1 MADFKDV
8 INTLDKA
15 ADGFGNIANAEQKK
29 IYEEV
34 VTLAKDL
41 ETDAQ
46 GKVKQT
52 ITNLKRL
59 NQIKAKL
66 AALSKDKEWVAG
78 IGKFV
83 KYFDILQKQ
92 QNAYFSTAF
101 PQLTLGESA
110 KKRNEMMK
118 QIAVN
123 NTIEALMGD
132 GLKANVTDKL
142 NDILLRGVTSGAKWA
157 DLQQELRDHLMGKE
171 GGKGAFAR
179 YATTYATTALSQ
191 YTGQHNQLMTKDLGL
206 EWFMY
211 VGSNIETTREFC
223 EVLTK
228 KKWIHKSEIP
238 TILQGK
244 IEMPD
249 GEIVE
254 VAIYEKTGLPK
265 GMIADT
271 TPENFQCNCGGWN
284 CRHQLLPVADAMVP
298 AAIRAKFEKP
308 KEPAK
313 PQPVDLAPY
322 QEQVSAIEQYVATHP
337 GSKKLKGYLESVHN
351 AAAEGNQSDLE
362 AILKAAKKDMNKFI
376 AAEKVKEKKTAEK
389 KALAEAAAKAAND
402 VAWNDAVNAMTDAH
416 GQIANYKWDD
426 NGELLKAVKNHD
438 IETLKQKTQEMIEYK
453 QKMESLTM
461 IPHLDKW
468 AQSFTYDQLKSVE
481 DYVTGHIKHWKNSGK
496 DVIQKLSEEPKY
508 LKHDDAHPTADVL
521 EDALA
526 YVLTKAQ
533 DEKDWDNI
541 TSGMAEVQEYVST
554 HNSEKMKNYLI
565 DLADA
570 VSKKDKAKAQQVLK
584 DAIKYKKNQEAAKKS
599 AAKKKGS
606 KAINEVFD
614 DSKDIKLAEIS
625 KAAFEKL
632 EKEFKGQIAKG
643 NNGEKGLNYIRHLS
657 PKERIKFV
665 EKINDYEFSR
675 FLAQWNKLS
684 DAEKDQLYKY
694 TYTFSYLNEPLRGM
708 TYVAYTA
715 EQKKKKAAFERDLKT
730 MTDALKKCKTDR
742 DMTIRRGSGD
752 FAIRGLMKN
761 LSDVEPGDEFVD
773 GGFLSSAM
781 HPSFGFGGR
790 INLIIFVPKGSM
802 GIYAEPFS
810 YFGKSH
816 GGEHGNFDGK
826 TDVVKKYGVG
836 TEYEWIGQRG
846 SKFRVVKKEK
856 SDTFSTGASTTIYLE
871 LIGQLYDQP

>member
-8 INTLDKA
+8 IDTLDKA
-15 ADGFGNIANAEQKK
+15 ADGFDNIANAEQKK

-92 QNAYFSTAF
+92 QNAYFSQNF
-101 PQLTLGESA
+101 HVTLGESA

-223 EVLTK
+223 EVRTK

-249 GEIVE
+249 GEVVE
-254 VAIYEKTGLPK
+254 VEIYDKTGLPK

-322 QEQVSAIEQYVATHP
+322 QEQVSAIEQYIATHP
-337 GSKKLKGYLESVHN
+337 KSNKLKGYLAGVLD

-362 AILKAAKKDMNKFI
+362 SILKAAKKDMNKFL
-376 AAEKVKEKKTAEK
+376 AAEKVNEKKKAEK
-389 KALAEAAAKAAND
+389 KALAEAAANAAND
-402 VAWNDAVNAMTDAH
+402 VAWNDAVNDMVDAH
-416 GQIANYKWDD
+416 GKIADYKWDGKD
-426 NGELLKAVKNHD
+426 ELLKAFKNHD
-438 IETLKQKTQEMIEYK
+438 IEALKQKTQEMIEYK
-453 QKMESLTM
+453 QKMQSLTM
-461 IPHLDKW
+461 IPNLDKW
-468 AQSFTYDQLKSVE
+468 AQSFTYEQLKDVE
-481 DYVTGHIKHWKNSGK
+481 DYVSGHIKHWKNAGK
-496 DVIQKLSEEPKY
+496 DIIKKLSEEPNY
-508 LKHDDAHPTADVL
+508 IKHDDAHPTANVL

-526 YVLTKAQ
+526 HALSKAQ
-533 DEKDWDNI
+533 DEKDWTDI
-541 TSGMAEVQEYVST
+541 TAGMAEVQDYVST
-554 HNSEKMKNYLI
+554 HKSEKMKNYLI

-570 VSKKDKAKAQQVLK
+570 VSKKDKTKAKQVLK

-599 AAKKKGS
+599 AAKKKMGMAS
-606 KAINEVFD
+606 AD
-614 DSKDIKLAEIS
+614 DSKDIELNTIS
-625 KAAFEKL
+625 KEIVEKL
-632 EKEFKGQIAKG
+632 EKAFKGQIAKG
-643 NNGEKGLNYIRHLS
+643 KYEKGLDYIRGLS

-665 EKINDYEFSR
+665 EKINDYEFTR
-675 FLAQWNKLS
+675 LLDQWNKLS
-684 DAEKDQLYKY
+684 DDEKDQLYKY
-694 TYTFSYLNEPLRGM
+694 TYSYSYLNEPLRGM
-708 TYVAYTA
+708 TYIAKTP
-715 EQKKKKAAFERDLKT
+715 EQKKKKAAYEKDLKT
-730 MTDALKKCKTDR
+730 MTEALKKCRTDK
-742 DMTIRRGSGD
+742 DMTIRRGSGNYH
-752 FAIRGLMKN
+752 IRGLMKY

-781 HPSFGFGGR
+781 HPSFGFGGS
-790 INLIIFVPKGSM
+790 INMIIFVPKGSM

-810 YFGKSH
+810 YFGKSP
-816 GGEHGNFDGK
+816 GGTHGNFDGK
-826 TDVVKKYGVG
+826 TDVVKNYGAG
-836 TEYEWIGQRG
+836 HEYEWIGQRG
-846 SKFRVVKKEK
+846 SKFRVVKKEEK
-856 SDTFSTGASTTIYLE
+856 DTFSTGASTTIYLE

>member
-41 ETDAQ
+41 ETDAK

-66 AALSKDKEWVAG
+66 ASLSKDKEWVAG

-171 GGKGAFAR
+171 GGQGAFAR

-191 YTGQHNQLMTKDLGL
+191 YTGQHNQLLTKDLGL

-249 GEIVE
+249 GEVVE

-298 AAIRAKFEKP
+298 AAIRAKFDKQTQEEIAKQKAEEERKKAEEAKKQQIAELQKQLEPFAKWKDLPVSGIQSAVAAGDIPALEKYIGNLHDIESALT
-308 KEPAK
+308 KLTMLVEPEKAMQEFTLSELQAVNDAVVNK
-313 PQPVDLAPY
+313 MQQFASKGITGEQLA
-322 QEQVSAIEQYVATHP
+322 
-337 GSKKLKGYLESVHN
+337 KKLQFEAQWVQDNKKYPTWQIAQQAYNKQL
-351 AAAEGNQSDLE
+351 AEVQKDIALNQLQPEVSKLVT
-362 AILKAAKKDMNKFI
+362 F
-376 AAEKVKEKKTAEK
+376 KTK
-389 KALAEAAAKAAND
+389 SKPYKALAAEL
-402 VAWNDAVNAMTDAH
+402 TDAYQNGDVEKVQQLV
-416 GQIANYKWDD
+416 GQMQSEISRIERRRNPNANGNVIFSDD
-426 NGELLKAVKNHD
+426 SYSQSRKDAALWHKNAYD
-438 IETLKQKTQEMIEYK
+438 NKQKT
-453 QKMESLTM
+453 
-461 IPHLDKW
+461 
-468 AQSFTYDQLKSVE
+468 
-481 DYVTGHIKHWKNSGK
+481 
-496 DVIQKLSEEPKY
+496 
-508 LKHDDAHPTADVL
+508 
-521 EDALA
+521 
-526 YVLTKAQ
+526 
-533 DEKDWDNI
+533 
-541 TSGMAEVQEYVST
+541 
-554 HNSEKMKNYLI
+554 
-565 DLADA
+565 DA
-570 VSKKDKAKAQQVLK
+570 VLRKQTSEIWLSSSEIAK
-584 DAIKYKKNQEAAKKS
+584 DAAFSYTE
-599 AAKKKGS
+599 GS
-606 KAINEVFD
+606 C
-614 DSKDIKLAEIS
+614 
-625 KAAFEKL
+625 
-632 EKEFKGQIAKG
+632 
-643 NNGEKGLNYIRHLS
+643 
-657 PKERIKFV
+657 
-665 EKINDYEFSR
+665 
-675 FLAQWNKLS
+675 
-684 DAEKDQLYKY
+684 
-694 TYTFSYLNEPLRGM
+694 YLNEPLRGM
-708 TYVAYTA
+708 TYTGRKGNETFRNHCNALTDMIARAKRPFDYWVQRGEYEGGLGARFGINLRDYIHNPQA
-715 EQKKKKAAFERDLKT
+715 LVGKVGFE
-730 MTDALKKCKTDR
+730 
-742 DMTIRRGSGD
+742 
-752 FAIRGLMKN
+752 
-761 LSDVEPGDEFVD
+761 
-773 GGFLSSAM
+773 GGFLSTGSTKYT
-781 HPSFGFGGR
+781 GFKEYPV
-790 INLIIFVPKGSM
+790 ISN
-802 GIYAEPFS
+802 IYCPRGTEGLYCEPFS
-810 YFGKSH
+810 FYGRDVNGKGDLRNEMAGRNWDGTTKQRYFGN
-816 GGEHGNFDGK
+816 EFE
-826 TDVVKKYGVG
+826 TLL
-836 TEYEWIGQRG
+836 QRG
-846 SKFRVVKKEK
+846 TSFRIIKAEYSGGRWYIDMEIIKQEYTAIK
-856 SDTFSTGASTTIYLE
+856 
-871 LIGQLYDQP
+871 